1 MREELS
7 VYRSCR
13 RLLHWWLDARRGH
26 EPLEVNS
33 ALRSDGHLLGFGIVD
48 ERCSR

>member
-13 RLLHWWLDARRGH
+13 RLLHWWLDTRRGY
-26 EPLEVNS
+26 EPHKVHS
-33 ALRSDGHLLGFGIVD
+33 ALRSDGDLLVFGNVD
-48 ERCSR
+48 ERCC